1 MNWVRKH
8 VGWVAG
14 ATVGVMVLWL
24 IGTGVSLRT
33 MRSDVA
39 GVLFGRSVPLQSYQE
54 AGQAVIHQAILSYGD
69 KYRQQVDEAALNR
82 MAWERLTL
90 LAEANRQKIRVSDE
104 EIIQQLQRW
113 PIFQKNG
120 QFDLAGYEAIVHYS
134 LGTSPRLFEEEVRQ
148 SLLIAKLEAKA
159 VQVSITE
166 KELKEAFHRKEDSIR
181 VSYLLLPSEAAAR
194 ETADVLRQ
202 NPQQMELIA
211 RQWHLPVI
219 HSDVVTSTSPIG
231 DLGAAESVLGQAFGL
246 DAGQT
251 TPALQVSK
259 GWLIARVEEKQPSNE
274 EKFPAMKE
282 TLEKEVRKQKQLM
295 AYFGW
300 YTDLMKRASLKTRLP
315 KS

>member
-1 MNWVRKH
+1 MNWVRKKM
-8 VGWVAG
+8 GWIAG
-14 ATVGVMVLWL
+14 TTVGVMVLWL
-24 IGTGVSLRT
+24 IGTGVSVRT
-33 MRSDVA
+33 MNADTA
-39 GVLFGRSVPLQSYQE
+39 GSLFGRSIPLQAYQE
-54 AGQAVIHQAILSYGD
+54 ARQAVTHQALLSYGD
-69 KYRQQVDEAALNR
+69 KYRQQVDETALDR

-90 LAEANRQKIRVSDE
+90 SAEAKRQKIRVSDQ

-113 PIFQKNG
+113 PLFQKNG

-134 LGTSPRLFEEEVRQ
+134 LGTSPRIFEEEIRQ
-148 SLLIAKLEAKA
+148 SLLIAKLESQA

-202 NPQQMELIA
+202 NPQQMEAIA
-211 RQWHLPVI
+211 QQWHLPVI
-219 HSDVVTSTSPIG
+219 HSDLLKSSSP
-231 DLGAAESVLGQAFGL
+231 LGNLGSAESVLGRAFGL
-246 DAGQT
+246 EAGQT
-251 TPALQVSK
+251 TPALQISK
-259 GWLIARVEEKQPSNE
+259 GWLVARVEEKQPSSE

-282 TLEKEVRKQKQLM
+282 ALEKEARKQKQLM

-300 YTDLMKRASLKTRLP
+300 YTDLLKRANLKTRLP

>member
-181 VSYLLLPSEAAAR
+181 VSYLFLPSEAAAR

-202 NPQQMELIA
+202 NPQQMEMIA